1 MFTANLDEFEIRQN
15 EMIRQAKAYRLTKL
29 AAGSNDLVSIII
41 NLLGKLIGQS
51 GQQTLTLSEANR

>member
-1 MFTANLDEFEIRQN
+1 MFTANLDEFKIRQN
-15 EMIRQAKAYRLTKL
+15 EMIRQAKAYRLVKL

-41 NLLGKLIGQS
+41 NLLGKLIGHS